1 MIERNPTLT
10 LGAALQ
16 TTLIVLMVLTTGLL
30 AACGSVATAPSPSQA
45 GPAPTVTVPYEM
57 PVTVAVSGRF
67 DDQTQAVL
75 DAQIALFEEE
85 NPDVKV
91 AVFTAPRT
99 RDERHD
105 TFVDKLS
112 QSDPSWDIYILDA
125 TWLGEF
131 DAQGWLFHLDEYA
144 ALYEIDVEGFFPAA
158 RQANTLDG
166 HLVALPWL
174 ADGGL
179 LYFRRDLLE
188 RHGYQP
194 PETWGDLQQV
204 ALDVKTR
211 EDLPYGLVWQ
221 GAPSESLTCNTLE
234 FVWAY
239 GGDVLDQ
246 DGRAVFDSAQTRAGL
261 QQMADLVSL
270 EISPSNVATY
280 TEATSLADFQ
290 RGDAVFMRN
299 WAYAWDRLN
308 GSDSPVAGR
317 IGLAPLPVSCL
328 GGQSLAVS
336 AHSLHPEQAAHFMA
350 FLVDYQQQLQ
360 MARMGVQLPAL
371 ETVYHDAELLAE
383 VPILRDL
390 NTALSATRARPQSP
404 SYAALSRVI
413 FTEVNKMLQ
422 TKQDVE
428 ATATTIQRQLE
439 TILR

>member
-1 MIERNPTLT
+1 MVERNPTLD
-10 LGAALQ
+10 LRAAFQ
-16 TTLIVLMVLTTGLL
+16 TTLVILMALMTGLL
-30 AACGSVATAPSPSQA
+30 AACGSVAITPSPSPA
-45 GPAPTVTVPYEM
+45 LPAPTVTTPYEM
-57 PVTVAVSGRF
+57 PITIAVTGRF
-67 DDQTQAVL
+67 DGQTLAVL
-75 DAQIALFEEE
+75 DAQIALFEKE

-105 TFVDKLS
+105 TFVARLS
-112 QSDPSWDIYILDA
+112 QGDTGEDIYVLDA
-125 TWLGEF
+125 AWLAEF
-131 DAQGWLFHLDEYA
+131 DAHGWLFHLDEYA
-144 ALYEIDVEGFFPAA
+144 ALNRIDLDGFFPAA

-179 LYFRRDLLE
+179 LYFRSDLLE

-194 PETWGDLQQV
+194 PGTWADLQKV

-246 DGRAVFDSAQTRAGL
+246 DGRVVFDSPQTRAGL

-270 EISPSNVATY
+270 EISPSSVATY
-280 TEATSLADFQ
+280 TEATSLADFE

-299 WAYAWDRLN
+299 WVYAWDRLN
-308 GSDSPVAGR
+308 DSDSPVAGR
-317 IGLAPLPVSCL
+317 VGLAPLPVSCL
-328 GGQSLAVS
+328 GGQSLALS
-336 AHSLHPEQAAHFMA
+336 AHSLHPEQASRFMA

-360 MARMGVQLPAL
+360 MARMGVQPPAL
-371 ETVYHDAELLAE
+371 ETVYHDDELLAGD
-383 VPILRDL
+383 PIFRDL
-390 NTALSATRARPQSP
+390 RTAFSATRARPQSP
-404 SYAALSRVI
+404 SYTALSGVI

-422 TKQDVE
+422 AKQDVE
-428 ATATTIQRQLE
+428 ATAATIQRQLE
-439 TILR
+439 TIPR

>member
-1 MIERNPTLT
+1 MSDPR
-10 LGAALQ
+10 AAFQ
-16 TTLIVLMVLTTGLL
+16 TTLVILTVLLTAHLT
-30 AACGSVATAPSPSQA
+30 ACGSVTTIPSPSPA
-45 GPAPTVTVPYEM
+45 IPAPTVTAPYEM
-57 PVTVAVSGRF
+57 PVTIAVTGRL
-67 DDQTQAVL
+67 DDQTLAIL
-75 DAQIALFEEE
+75 DAQIALFEEQ

-99 RDERHD
+99 REERHD
-105 TFVDKLS
+105 TFSARLS
-112 QSDPSWDIYILDA
+112 QGDTGEDIYVLDP
-125 TWLGEF
+125 TWLAEF

-144 ALYEIDVEGFFPAA
+144 ALHQIDLEGFFPAA

-188 RHGYQP
+188 RDGYEP
-194 PETWGDLQQV
+194 PETWTDLQEV

-211 EDLPYGLVWQ
+211 EELPYGFVWQ

-246 DGRAVFDSAQTRAGL
+246 DGRVVFDSAQTRAGL
-261 QQMADLVSL
+261 QQMADLVNL

-280 TEATSLADFQ
+280 TEATSLADFEH
-290 RGDAVFMRN
+290 GDAVFMRN

-308 GSDSPVAGR
+308 DNDSPVAGR
-317 IGLAPLPVSCL
+317 VGLAPLPVSCL
-328 GGQSLAVS
+328 GGQSLALS
-336 AHSLHPEQAAHFMA
+336 AHSLHPEQASRFMA

-371 ETVYHDAELLAE
+371 ETVYHDVELLAGD
-383 VPILRDL
+383 PIFRDL
-390 NTALSATRARPQSP
+390 RTAFSATRARPQSP
-404 SYAALSRVI
+404 SYIELSEAI
-413 FTEVNKMLQ
+413 FTEVNKMLR
-422 TKQDVE
+422 TRQDVE
-428 ATATTIQRQLE
+428 VTATTIQQQLE
-439 TILR
+439 TILH